1 MKFSNVSLLGMPA
14 EKSFA
19 SLVIKPIIR
28 ALETWILEIVPTP
41 DVMPFVVT
49 QHRLELAGLERPL
62 RMVQLTDLH
71 FGPAQ
76 RLPSVQAWVNATLEE
91 KPDLILITGDFL
103 EYRKSLS
110 GVSELCAELSRLEA
124 PLGVFGVMGNHD
136 LYAVRLVH
144 LELTEPLERAGI
156 RILTNTGF
164 QVRDDVFV
172 AGVDDL
178 WNGNPDL
185 EKALKDAPNTGAILL
200 MSHHPDLLESVPAR
214 VSLTLCGHTHG
225 GQIVLPWFGALH
237 TGSKYGQKFVQG
249 SVCGALGARG
259 FVSRG
264 LGTTAL
270 PVRYNCP
277 AELAVFDLTP
287 VSAGE
292 N

>member
-1 MKFSNVSLLGMPA
+1 MAA

-19 SLVIKPIIR
+19 SLVVKPIIR
-28 ALETWILEIVPTP
+28 ALETWILEVIPTP
-41 DVMPFVVT
+41 DVMPFSVT
-49 QHRLELAGLERPL
+49 QHRLELIGLEKPL
-62 RMVQLTDLH
+62 RMAHLTDLH

-76 RLPSVQAWVNATLEE
+76 RLPSVRAWVNATLEQ

-110 GVSELCAELSRLEA
+110 NVPELCAELSRLKA
-124 PLGVFGVMGNHD
+124 PLGVFGVLGNHD
-136 LYAVRLVH
+136 LYAVRLGR
-144 LELTEPLERAGI
+144 LELIEPLELAGI
-156 RILTNTGF
+156 RILTNAGI
-164 QVRDDVFV
+164 QIREDVFV

-185 EKALKDAPNTGAILL
+185 EKALKDAPKTGAILL
-200 MSHHPDLLESVPAR
+200 MSHHPDLLETVPAR
-214 VSLTLCGHTHG
+214 VGLTLCGHTHG
-225 GQIVLPWFGALH
+225 GQVVLPWVGALH
-237 TGSKYGQKFVQG
+237 SGSRYGQRFVQG
-249 SVCGALGARG
+249 FVTGALGARG
-259 FVSRG
+259 FVCRG

-277 AELAVFDLTP
+277 AELAVLDFLP

>member
-1 MKFSNVSLLGMPA
+1 MPA

-19 SLVIKPIIR
+19 SLVVKPIIR
-28 ALETWILEIVPTP
+28 ALETWILEAIPTP

-49 QHRLELAGLERPL
+49 EHRLELDGLEKSL
-62 RMVQLTDLH
+62 RVVQLTDLH

-76 RLPSVQAWVNATLEE
+76 RLPSVRAWVNATLEQ

-110 GVSELCAELSRLEA
+110 GVPVLCAELSRLKA
-124 PLGVFGVMGNHD
+124 PIGVFGVLGNHD
-136 LYAVRLVH
+136 LYAVRLAHV
-144 LELTEPLERAGI
+144 ELTEPLERAGI
-156 RILTNTGF
+156 RILTNTGI
-164 QVRDDVFV
+164 QVRDDLFV

-178 WNGNPDL
+178 WNGTPDL
-185 EKALKDAPNTGAILL
+185 EKVLKDAPNAGAILL
-200 MSHHPDLLESVPAR
+200 MSHHPDLLETVPAR

-225 GQIVLPWFGALH
+225 GQIVLPLLGALH
-237 TGSKYGQKFVQG
+237 TGSKYGQRFVQG
-249 SVCGALGARG
+249 FVTGALGARG

-277 AELAVFDLTP
+277 AELVVFDLLP
-287 VSAGE
+287 VSVGE

>member
-1 MKFSNVSLLGMPA
+1 MPA

-19 SLVIKPIIR
+19 SLVVKPIIR
-28 ALETWILEIVPTP
+28 ALETWILEVIPTP

-49 QHRLELAGLERPL
+49 QHRLELTGLGQPL
-62 RMVQLTDLH
+62 RMVHLTDLH

-76 RLPSVQAWVNATLEE
+76 RLTSVRAWVDATLEQ

-103 EYRKSLS
+103 EYRKSVS
-110 GVSELCAELSRLEA
+110 GVPELCAELSRLKA
-124 PLGVFGVMGNHD
+124 PLGVFGVLGNHD
-136 LYAVRLVH
+136 LYAVRFAH
-144 LELTEPLERAGI
+144 LELIEPLECAGI
-156 RILTNTGF
+156 RILTNAGIL
-164 QVRDDVFV
+164 VRDDLFV

-178 WNGNPDL
+178 WNGKPDL
-185 EKALKDAPNTGAILL
+185 EKALEAAPETGAILL
-200 MSHHPDLLESVPAR
+200 MSHHPDLLETVPAN

-225 GQIVLPWFGALH
+225 GQIVLPWIGALH
-237 TGSKYGQKFVQG
+237 TGSKYGQRFAQGFVT
-249 SVCGALGARG
+249 GALGARG

-270 PVRYNCP
+270 PIRYNCP
-277 AELAVFDLTP
+277 AELAVFDLMP

>member
-1 MKFSNVSLLGMPA
+1 MPA

-19 SLVIKPIIR
+19 SVVVKPIIR
-28 ALETWILEIVPTP
+28 ALETWILEVIPTP

-49 QHRLELAGLERPL
+49 QHRLVLAGLERPL
-62 RMVQLTDLH
+62 RVAHLTDLH

-76 RLPSVQAWVNATLEE
+76 RLPSVRAWVDAALEQ
-91 KPDLILITGDFL
+91 KPELILITGDFL

-110 GVSELCAELSRLEA
+110 GVTELCAELSRLRA
-124 PLGVFGVMGNHD
+124 PLGVFGVLGNHD
-136 LYAVRLVH
+136 LYAVRLAR
-144 LELTEPLERAGI
+144 LELIEPLERAGI
-156 RILTNTGF
+156 RILTNTGI

-178 WNGNPDL
+178 WNGKPDL
-185 EKALKDAPNTGAILL
+185 EKALKDAPNSGSILL
-200 MSHHPDLLESVPAR
+200 MSHHPDLLETVPAR

-225 GQIVLPWFGALH
+225 GQIVLPLLGALH
-237 TGSKYGQKFVQG
+237 TGSKYGQRFVQG
-249 SVCGALGARG
+249 FVTGALGARG

-270 PVRYNCP
+270 PVRYNCQ
-277 AELAVFDLTP
+277 AELAVFDLMP

>member
-1 MKFSNVSLLGMPA
+1 MPA

-19 SLVIKPIIR
+19 SMVVKPIIR
-28 ALETWILEIVPTP
+28 ALETWILEAIPTP
-41 DVMPFVVT
+41 DVMPFAVT
-49 QHRLELAGLERPL
+49 QHRLELSGLEQPL
-62 RMVQLTDLH
+62 RVAHLTDLH

-76 RLPSVQAWVNATLEE
+76 RLPSVRAWVNATLEQ

-110 GVSELCAELSRLEA
+110 GVSELCAELSRLTA
-124 PLGVFGVMGNHD
+124 PLGVFGVLGNHD
-136 LYAVRLVH
+136 LYAVRFAY

-156 RILTNTGF
+156 RILTNAGLRA
-164 QVRDDVFV
+164 RDDLFV

-178 WNGNPDL
+178 WNGKPDL

-200 MSHHPDLLESVPAR
+200 MTHHPDLLETVPAR
-214 VSLTLCGHTHG
+214 VNLTLCGHTHG
-225 GQIVLPWFGALH
+225 GQIVLPWVGALH
-237 TGSKYGQKFVQG
+237 TGSKYGQRFVQG
-249 SVCGALGARG
+249 FVTGVLGARG

-277 AELAVFDLTP
+277 AELAVFDLMP

>member
-1 MKFSNVSLLGMPA
+1 MPA

-19 SLVIKPIIR
+19 SLVVKPIVR
-28 ALETWILEIVPTP
+28 ALETWILEAIPTP

-49 QHRLELAGLERPL
+49 QHRLELIGLEKPL
-62 RMVQLTDLH
+62 RMVHLTDLH

-76 RLPSVQAWVNATLEE
+76 RLPSVRAWVNTTLEQ

-110 GVSELCAELSRLEA
+110 NVTELCAELSRLKA
-124 PLGVFGVMGNHD
+124 PLGAYGVLGNHD
-136 LYAVRLVH
+136 LCAVRLAH

-156 RILTNTGF
+156 RILTNAGI
-164 QVRDDVFV
+164 QVREDVFV

-178 WNGNPDL
+178 WNGKPDL
-185 EKALKDAPNTGAILL
+185 EKALKDAPKTGSILL
-200 MSHHPDLLESVPAR
+200 MSHHPDFLETVPAR

-225 GQIVLPWFGALH
+225 GQVVLPLLGALH

-249 SVCGALGARG
+249 FVTGSLGARG

-270 PVRYNCP
+270 PIRYNCP
-277 AELAVFDLTP
+277 AELAVFDLMP

>member
-1 MKFSNVSLLGMPA
+1 MPA

-28 ALETWILEIVPTP
+28 ALETWILEVIPTP
-41 DVMPFVVT
+41 NVMPFVVT
-49 QHRLELAGLERPL
+49 QHRLDLSGLERPL
-62 RMVQLTDLH
+62 RLAHLTDLH

-76 RLPSVQAWVNATLEE
+76 RLSSVRAWVNATLEQ

-110 GVSELCAELSRLEA
+110 GVPELCAELSRLKA
-124 PLGVFGVMGNHD
+124 PLGVFGVLGNHD
-136 LYAVRLVH
+136 LYAVRLAH

-156 RILTNTGF
+156 RILTNTGI
-164 QVRDDVFV
+164 QIRDDLFV

-178 WNGNPDL
+178 WNGKPDL

-200 MSHHPDLLESVPAR
+200 MSHHPDLLETVPAR

-225 GQIVLPWFGALH
+225 GQIVLPWVGALH
-237 TGSKYGQKFVQG
+237 TGSKYGQRFVQG
-249 SVCGALGARG
+249 FVTGALGARG

-270 PVRYNCP
+270 PIRYNCP
-277 AELAVFDLTP
+277 AELAVFDLMP